1 MDKEIVLSNGAI
13 AYRAEY
19 KEQVIEEYKGNPF
32 LEALPDI
39 CNKEKVI
46 DSLGMY
52 PYFNDDERE
61 LPDHIRIH
69 IISERLFKIFQP
81 LPKHIELESRI
92 STMIRTGYISR
103 NPLSKEYTESLI
115 QGYMKLNDIE
125 VENINNFCNTANS
138 LSIIGASGMGKSSS
152 LNRVLSNFPQ
162 VIGHY
167 QYKDKKICIYQVVWL
182 KIDCPFDGSVKGLC
196 IDFFTTLVNTVGIPV
211 VLVGTM
217 KAKNLLQ
224 NDFRMARRTLGTG
237 GNIIWERLK
246 NDESFSL
253 LMDTIWEYQFTK
265 KKTPLTE
272 EFLNLLYEESQGII
286 DIAVKIYAMAQIKA
300 ISTGREEITVDIIKE
315 VVDNNLN
322 AVKPMIDAMKSN
334 DIRRIAKYEDIS
346 TIDYEEFL
354 SKTNTDT
361 NLSSRIQD
369 YKAAKRKKQLG
380 KKEEALIRLMELDID
395 RKKAVSAIEKVLLED
410 EEIGINKL
418 VIEAIKVVDTLKST
432 RKKSSNLKEDDIRL
446 IIKSAKEE
454 EISPYLVLKEKG
466 YITNADFQ
474 GREIV

>member
-1 MDKEIVLSNGAI
+1 M
-13 AYRAEY
+13 
-19 KEQVIEEYKGNPF
+19 
-32 LEALPDI
+32 
-39 CNKEKVI
+39 
-46 DSLGMY
+46 
-52 PYFNDDERE
+52 
-61 LPDHIRIH
+61 
-69 IISERLFKIFQP
+69 
-81 LPKHIELESRI
+81 
-92 STMIRTGYISR
+92 
-103 NPLSKEYTESLI
+103 
-115 QGYMKLNDIE
+115 LN
-125 VENINNFCNTANS
+125 
-138 LSIIGASGMGKSSS
+138 
-152 LNRVLSNFPQ
+152 
-162 VIGHY
+162 
-167 QYKDKKICIYQVVWL
+167 
-182 KIDCPFDGSVKGLC
+182 
-196 IDFFTTLVNTVGIPV
+196 FFTTLVNTVGIPV

-265 KKTPLTE
+265 RKTPLTK
-272 EFLNLLYEESQGII
+272 EFINLLYEESQGII

-369 YKAAKRKKQLG
+369 YKAAKRKKQLS

-410 EEIGINKL
+410 QEIGINKL
-418 VIEAIKVVDTLKST
+418 VVEVIKVVDTIKAT
-432 RKKSSNLKEDDIRL
+432 RKKTSNLKEDDIRL

-454 EISPYLVLKEKG
+454 DKSPYLALKEKG

>member
-1 MDKEIVLSNGAI
+1 M
-13 AYRAEY
+13 
-19 KEQVIEEYKGNPF
+19 
-32 LEALPDI
+32 
-39 CNKEKVI
+39 
-46 DSLGMY
+46 
-52 PYFNDDERE
+52 
-61 LPDHIRIH
+61 
-69 IISERLFKIFQP
+69 
-81 LPKHIELESRI
+81 
-92 STMIRTGYISR
+92 
-103 NPLSKEYTESLI
+103 
-115 QGYMKLNDIE
+115 LN
-125 VENINNFCNTANS
+125 
-138 LSIIGASGMGKSSS
+138 
-152 LNRVLSNFPQ
+152 
-162 VIGHY
+162 
-167 QYKDKKICIYQVVWL
+167 
-182 KIDCPFDGSVKGLC
+182 
-196 IDFFTTLVNTVGIPV
+196 FFTTLVNTVGIPV

-265 KKTPLTE
+265 RKTPLTK
-272 EFLNLLYEESQGII
+272 EFINLLYEESQGII

-369 YKAAKRKKQLG
+369 YKAVKRKKQLS

-410 EEIGINKL
+410 QEIGINKL
-418 VIEAIKVVDTLKST
+418 VVEVIKVVDTIKAT
-432 RKKSSNLKEDDIRL
+432 RKKTSNLKEDDIRL

-454 EISPYLVLKEKG
+454 DKSPYLALKEKG